1 MRYQYT
7 NACEPACRQAGDTN
21 KIRMGKT
28 VLLVCYSYI
37 SIVDIIGMKKIT
49 VSKSDEVAII
59 VEKMI
64 EAEDDEIT
72 LSIPRFSHISE
83 SLSNFYLL
91 KREADALSK
100 KISVE
105 SIDDRVIELAEM
117 SGLIGTNPFFA
128 KNKRQF
134 SDIVAPR
141 SSSKSAAQKVRV
153 GKLVKKPVEV
163 QIPNED
169 VDENEEVRPI
179 LRRLPVEEYPAAVPK
194 KINPLSSF
202 EIPKLSL
209 PEVSMPEIRFSKKW
223 AYVLAVLVVLSGF
236 GYAAAKVLPS
246 AEVKITAIKK
256 EWAYNNS
263 ITVDKAATLD
273 IKSMS
278 VPGQVFSEP
287 GNETKRFPAT
297 GRRQVEKHAVGT
309 MTVYNSY
316 SSDAQQLVEKT
327 RFMAPDGKLFRLT
340 KTITVPGA
348 KIVDGKIVPSNIT
361 ADVIADVAGPDY
373 NIGPVK
379 LFTIPGFKG
388 SPKYQSFYG
397 ETTSDMTGG
406 FIGEIAYP
414 TSDDIIKAKNAAGSD
429 LESALNTKLLMQVP
443 KEFKIL
449 DGTRT
454 YRVISQKADEEAD
467 ADGNFGILTEGRST
481 IIAFRESDMLELL
494 KKKSLSDESENFE
507 VRSHTLEYGIARV
520 DFDKGRMTFP
530 VDYKSVLARKI
541 DAEAL
546 KGKILGKSEAELKQ
560 MVFELSGL
568 ESATISLW
576 PFWVKTV
583 PNNLNKI
590 TVIVE

>member
-1 MRYQYT
+1 
-7 NACEPACRQAGDTN
+7 
-21 KIRMGKT
+21 
-28 VLLVCYSYI
+28 
-37 SIVDIIGMKKIT
+37 MKKIN
-49 VSKSDEVAII
+49 VNKSDEVAVI

-64 EAEDDEIT
+64 DAEDGEIT
-72 LSIPRFSHISE
+72 LSVPRFSHIAE

-91 KREADALSK
+91 KREADALGK

-105 SIDDRVIELAEM
+105 SVDDRVIELAEM
-117 SGLIGTNPFFA
+117 SGLTGTNPFFA

-141 SSSKSAAQKVRV
+141 SGGKLASQKIRV
-153 GKLVKKPVEV
+153 GRLIKKPVDV
-163 QIPNED
+163 QIP
-169 VDENEEVRPI
+169 EEEPEEPEKFRSVSRK
-179 LRRLPVEEYPAAVPK
+179 LPVTEFPSAVPPK
-194 KINPLSSF
+194 TNPLSLGM
-202 EIPKLSL
+202 PKLSL
-209 PEVSMPEIRFSKKW
+209 PSVSMPEFGFSKKW
-223 AYVLAVLVVLSGF
+223 AYILVMVFVLSGF

-246 AEVKITAIKK
+246 AEVKITALKK

-263 ITVDKAATLD
+263 VTVDKSAVLD
-273 IKSMS
+273 IKNMS
-278 VPGQVFSEP
+278 IPGQIFSAP
-287 GNETKRFPAT
+287 GNESKKFPAT

-309 MTVYNSY
+309 ILVYNSY

-327 RFMAPDGKLFRLT
+327 RFMAPDGKLFRLS

-348 KIVDGKIVPSNIT
+348 KIVDGKIVPSNII
-361 ADVIADVAGPDY
+361 ADVIADGAGPDY

-397 ETTSDMTGG
+397 ESSADMKGG
-406 FIGEIAYP
+406 FIGEVAYP
-414 TSDDIIKAKNAAGSD
+414 TSDDIIKAKTAAGTD
-429 LESALNTKLLMQVP
+429 LESSLNTKLLMQVP

-454 YRVISQKADEEAD
+454 YRVVSQKADEEAD
-467 ADGNFGILTEGRST
+467 ADGNFGILTEGKST
-481 IIAFRESDMLELL
+481 IIAFREEDIMELL
-494 KKKSLSDESENFE
+494 EKRALSEFKEDYEVKS
-507 VRSHTLEYGIARV
+507 RSLEYGIARV

-530 VDYKSVLARKI
+530 ADFKSVLARKI
-541 DAEAL
+541 DADAL
-546 KGKILGKSEAELKQ
+546 KEKIVGKSEVELKK

-583 PNNLNKI
+583 PDNLDKI
-590 TVIVE
+590 KVVVE

>member
-1 MRYQYT
+1 
-7 NACEPACRQAGDTN
+7 
-21 KIRMGKT
+21 
-28 VLLVCYSYI
+28 
-37 SIVDIIGMKKIT
+37 MKKIT
-49 VSKSDEVAII
+49 VSKSDEVAVI

-64 EAEDDEIT
+64 EAEDGEIT

-134 SDIVAPR
+134 SDIVAP
-141 SSSKSAAQKVRV
+141 SKAGVKSASQKVRV

-163 QIPNED
+163 QIPSVEPED
-169 VDENEEVRPI
+169 HEEVRPI
-179 LRRLPVEEYPAAVPK
+179 LRKLPVEEYPASAPQ
-194 KINPLSSF
+194 KINPLSFRAPKITLPSISVPEF
-202 EIPKLSL
+202 EFN
-209 PEVSMPEIRFSKKW
+209 RKW
-223 AYVLAVLVVLSGF
+223 INFLVVIVALSGF
-236 GYAAAKVLPS
+236 GYAAATFLPS
-246 AEVKITAIKK
+246 AEVRIISIKK
-256 EWAYNNS
+256 EWNYGSS
-263 ITVDKAATLD
+263 IVVDKAAVSDL
-273 IKSMS
+273 KEMS

-287 GNETKRFPAT
+287 GNETKKFPAT
-297 GRRQVEKHAVGT
+297 GRRQVEKHATGLIV
-309 MTVYNSY
+309 VYNSY

-327 RFMAPDGKLFRLT
+327 RFMAPDGKLFRLS

-348 KIVDGKIVPSNIT
+348 KIVDGKIVPSNI
-361 ADVIADVAGPDY
+361 IADVVADGAGPDY

-397 ETTSDMTGG
+397 ESTSDMAGG
-406 FIGEIAYP
+406 FIGEVAYP
-414 TSDDIIKAKNAAGSD
+414 TSDDMIRAKTAAGSD
-429 LESALNTKLLMQVP
+429 LESALNAKLLMQVP

-454 YRVISQKADEEAD
+454 YRVVSQKADEEAD
-467 ADGNFGILTEGRST
+467 ADGNFGVLTEGRST
-481 IIAFRESDMLELL
+481 IIAFRESDLEDLL
-494 KKKSLSDESENFE
+494 LKKSLSEETEDYE
-507 VRSHTLEYGIARV
+507 VDSHTLEYGVARV
-520 DFDKGRMTFP
+520 DFDRGLMTFP

-541 DAEAL
+541 DADSL
-546 KGKILGKSEAELKQ
+546 KEKIAGKSESELKQ
-560 MVFELSGL
+560 MVFELPGL
-568 ESATISLW
+568 ETATISLW

-583 PNNLNKI
+583 PEQLSKI
-590 TVIVE
+590 TVVVE

>member
-1 MRYQYT
+1 
-7 NACEPACRQAGDTN
+7 
-21 KIRMGKT
+21 
-28 VLLVCYSYI
+28 
-37 SIVDIIGMKKIT
+37 MKKIS
-49 VSKSDEVAII
+49 VNKSDEVAII

-64 EAEDDEIT
+64 ESEDDEIT

-91 KREADALSK
+91 KREADALGK

-141 SSSKSAAQKVRV
+141 SAGKSGQQKVRV
-153 GKLVKKPVEV
+153 GKLVKKTVEV
-163 QIPNED
+163 QIPKE
-169 VDENEEVRPI
+169 EPEEEEEVRPV
-179 LRRLPVEEYPAAVPK
+179 LRRPQVQEFPAAAPK
-194 KINPLSSF
+194 KINPLSNF
-202 EIPKLSL
+202 EIPKVSL
-209 PEVSMPEIRFSKKW
+209 PSVSMPEIQFSKKW
-223 AYVLAVLVVLSGF
+223 VYVLVVVLALSGF

-246 AEVKITAIKK
+246 AEVKITAIKT
-256 EWAYNNS
+256 EWTYDNS
-263 ITVDKAATLD
+263 ITVDKSATLD
-273 IKSMS
+273 TKAMS
-278 VPGQVFSEP
+278 VPGQIFSEA
-287 GNETKRFPAT
+287 NTDTKKFPAT
-297 GRRQVEKHAVGT
+297 GRRQVEKHAIGT

-348 KIVDGKIVPSNIT
+348 KIVDGKIVASNIT
-361 ADVIADVAGPDY
+361 AEVIADVAGPDY

-397 ETTSDMTGG
+397 ESTSDMKGG
-406 FIGEIAYP
+406 FIGEVAYP
-414 TSDDIIKAKNAAGSD
+414 TSDDIIKAKSSAGAD
-429 LESALNTKLLMQVP
+429 LENALNAKLLMQVP

-454 YRVISQKADEEAD
+454 YRVVSQKADDEAD
-467 ADGNFGILTEGRST
+467 EDGNFGILTEGRST
-481 IIAFRESDMLELL
+481 IIAFKESDLIELL
-494 KKKSLSDESENFE
+494 QDKALSSSEEDNE

-520 DFDKGRMTFP
+520 DFDRGRMTFP
-530 VDYKSVLARKI
+530 VNFKSTLARKI
-541 DAEAL
+541 DADAL
-546 KGKILGKSEAELKQ
+546 KSKISGKSEAELKQ
-560 MVFELSGL
+560 MVFELPGL
-568 ESATISLW
+568 ETATISLW

-583 PNNLNKI
+583 PINPDKI
-590 TVIVE
+590 NVLVD